1 MVENTSGRSNM
12 KKHILFIM
20 PDLPSGGAEKVLI
33 DILRN
38 FDYKLYDV
46 TLLLKYRQGV
56 YLNDIPSAVRLRT
69 MFGASNIWVERWHR
83 LLGIMHCY
91 HLYHSIVHKLVLL
104 FTLHGLKFD
113 TIVSFMEG
121 EAVRLHSYIVGKA
134 TKNVSWVH
142 IDLKTKHWS
151 KVFFR
156 SDCQEQD
163 AYEKMDRIVFVSQ
176 EAKVKFLELFGI
188 DAGKCCVQYN
198 LIDSATIREL
208 ALSKDVKKEKLTVCM
223 VGRLNGQKRY
233 DRALRV
239 VKRLKEEGLDFVLW
253 ILGEGELEI
262 DIERQIKEYAL
273 EDTVLLKGFVS
284 PPYPY
289 LAKADM
295 FLSTSD
301 SEGFSLVI
309 AEAFCL
315 GIPVVST
322 KTAGPVELIGDS
334 EFGILVDDDIDSI
347 YQGVKRILCNKKL
360 REYYSE
366 KSIERSML
374 FQVNETMEQIYSKL

>member
-1 MVENTSGRSNM
+1 M

-38 FDYKLYDV
+38 FDYKRYDV

-83 LLGIMHCY
+83 LLGILHCY
-91 HLYHSIVHKLVLL
+91 HLYHSIVHKLLLL
-104 FTLHGLKFD
+104 FALRGLKFD

-134 TKNVSWVH
+134 AKNVSWVH

-156 SDCQEQD
+156 SDCQEQA

-176 EAKVKFLELFGI
+176 EAKAKFLELFGI
-188 DAGKCCVQYN
+188 DAGKCSVQYN

-239 VKRLKEEGLDFVLW
+239 VKRLKEDGLDFVLW
-253 ILGEGELEI
+253 ILGEGELKQEI
-262 DIERQIKEYAL
+262 EMLIVEYGL
-273 EDTVLLKGFVS
+273 EDVVLLKGFVS
-284 PPYPY
+284 PSYP
-289 LAKADM
+289 LIAQADLL
-295 FLSTSD
+295 LSTSD
-301 SEGFSLVI
+301 SEGFSLVV

-322 KTAGPVELIGDS
+322 KTAGPVELIGNS
-334 EFGILVDDDIDSI
+334 EYGILVDNDISSI
-347 YQGVKRILCNKKL
+347 SIAVNRLLTDREL
-360 REYYSE
+360 REYYSK
-366 KSIERSML
+366 KSLERSKR
-374 FQVNETMEQIYSKL
+374 FQVDATMEQIYSIL

>member
-104 FTLHGLKFD
+104 FTLRGLKFD
-113 TIVSFMEG
+113 TIASFMEG

-134 TKNVSWVH
+134 VKNVSWVH

-163 AYEKMDRIVFVSQ
+163 AYEKMDSIIFVSQ

-188 DAGKCCVQYN
+188 DAEKCCVQYN
-198 LIDSATIREL
+198 LIDSAAIREL

-239 VKRLKEEGLDFVLW
+239 VKRLKEDGRDFVLW
-253 ILGEGELEI
+253 ILGEGALQGEI
-262 DIERQIKEYAL
+262 RETIDKYGVVDYVE
-273 EDTVLLKGFVS
+273 LKGFVKPS
-284 PPYPY
+284 YAYMKAADVYWNTSEAEGYP
-289 LAKADM
+289 
-295 FLSTSD
+295 
-301 SEGFSLVI
+301 LVVC
-309 AEAFCL
+309 EALCL
-315 GIPVVST
+315 GLPVVAT
-322 KTAGPVELIGDS
+322 DICGTNEILAGGSYGLLTQE
-334 EFGILVDDDIDSI
+334 DDDSI
-347 YQGVKRILCNKKL
+347 YEGMRRMIESEAMRKEYSIKAIEGATVFDVNKVM
-360 REYYSE
+360 SE
-366 KSIERSML
+366 
-374 FQVNETMEQIYSKL
+374 IYSLL

>member
-1 MVENTSGRSNM
+1 M

-38 FDYKLYDV
+38 FDYKRYDV

-56 YLNDIPSAVRLRT
+56 YLNDIPSTVRLRT

-91 HLYHSIVHKLVLL
+91 HLYHSILHKLVLL
-104 FTLHGLKFD
+104 FTLRGLKFD

-134 TKNVSWVH
+134 AKNVSWVH

-188 DAGKCCVQYN
+188 DAGKCSVQYN

-253 ILGEGELEI
+253 ILGEGALRGEILETI
-262 DIERQIKEYAL
+262 DRLGIGGYVE
-273 EDTVLLKGFVS
+273 LKGFVKPS
-284 PPYPY
+284 YAYMKAADVYWNTSEAEGYP
-289 LAKADM
+289 
-295 FLSTSD
+295 
-301 SEGFSLVI
+301 LVVC
-309 AEAFCL
+309 EALCL
-315 GIPVVST
+315 GLPVVAT
-322 KTAGPVELIGDS
+322 DICGTNEILAGGSYGLLTQE
-334 EFGILVDDDIDSI
+334 DDDSI
-347 YQGVKRILCNKKL
+347 YEGMRRMIESEAMRKEYSIKAIEGASVFDVNKVM
-360 REYYSE
+360 SE
-366 KSIERSML
+366 
-374 FQVNETMEQIYSKL
+374 IYSLL

>member
-1 MVENTSGRSNM
+1 M

-38 FDYKLYDV
+38 FDYNRYDV

-83 LLGIMHCY
+83 LLGILHCY
-91 HLYHSIVHKLVLL
+91 HLYHSIVHKLLLL
-104 FTLHGLKFD
+104 FALRGLKFD

-134 TKNVSWVH
+134 AKNVSWVH

-156 SDCQEQD
+156 SDCQEQA

-176 EAKVKFLELFGI
+176 EAKAKFLELFGI
-188 DAGKCCVQYN
+188 DAGKCSVQYN

-239 VKRLKEEGLDFVLW
+239 VKRLKEDGLDFVLW
-253 ILGEGELEI
+253 ILGEGELKQEI
-262 DIERQIKEYAL
+262 EMLIVEYGL
-273 EDTVLLKGFVS
+273 EDVVLLKGFVS
-284 PPYPY
+284 PSYP
-289 LAKADM
+289 LIAQADLL
-295 FLSTSD
+295 LSTSD
-301 SEGFSLVI
+301 SEGFSLVV

-322 KTAGPVELIGDS
+322 KTAGPVELIGNS
-334 EFGILVDDDIDSI
+334 EYGILVDNDISSI
-347 YQGVKRILCNKKL
+347 SIAVNRLLTDREL
-360 REYYSE
+360 REYYSK
-366 KSIERSML
+366 KSLERSKR
-374 FQVNETMEQIYSKL
+374 FQVDATMEQIYSIL

>member
-1 MVENTSGRSNM
+1 MN
-12 KKHILFIM
+12 KKRVLFLM

-38 FDYKLYDV
+38 FDHNVYDV
-46 TLLLKYRQGV
+46 TLLLEYRQGV
-56 YLNDIPSAVRLRT
+56 YLKDIPREVRLRT
-69 MFGASNIWVERWHR
+69 MYGASNIWLERWHR
-83 LLGIMHCY
+83 LLGILHCY
-91 HLYHSIVHKLVLL
+91 HLYHSIVHKLLLL
-104 FTLHGLKFD
+104 FALRGLKFD

-134 TKNVSWVH
+134 AKNVSWVH

-156 SDCQEQD
+156 SDCQEQA

-176 EAKVKFLELFGI
+176 EAKAKFLELFGI
-188 DAGKCCVQYN
+188 DAGKCSVQYN

-239 VKRLKEEGLDFVLW
+239 VKRLKEDGLDFVLW
-253 ILGEGELEI
+253 ILGEGELKQEI
-262 DIERQIKEYAL
+262 EMLIVEYGL
-273 EDTVLLKGFVS
+273 EDVVLLKGFVS
-284 PPYPY
+284 PSYP
-289 LAKADM
+289 LIAQADLL
-295 FLSTSD
+295 LSTSD
-301 SEGFSLVI
+301 SEGFSLVV

-322 KTAGPVELIGDS
+322 KTAGPVELIGNS
-334 EFGILVDDDIDSI
+334 EYGILVDNDISSI
-347 YQGVKRILCNKKL
+347 SIAVNRLLTDREL
-360 REYYSE
+360 REYYSK
-366 KSIERSML
+366 KSLERSKR
-374 FQVNETMEQIYSKL
+374 FQVDATMEQIYSIL